1 MKVTLV
7 TVASTLLLACGSSS
21 GTGQLKLAMTDA
33 PSDLTNVSHVN
44 VTYDELRVHDDAASG
59 KPDGGAAAAGD
70 GTDGD
75 GWLIL
80 CSETKTVDLL
90 ELTSGRFTPLCAQPA
105 ADGGIE
111 ERAISVP
118 AGNISQLRLHVTAA
132 QLVFN
137 DGTAPADL
145 TIPSGT
151 TSGLKID
158 VNKSVPSGG
167 TLEIKLDFN
176 AAQSITKLGTGAY
189 KMQPVLTVL

>member
-1 MKVTLV
+1 MRIAITLAC
-7 TVASTLLLACGSSS
+7 TIALACGSS
-21 GTGQLKLAMTDA
+21 GGNGQVKLSMTDA

-70 GTDGD
+70 GTDGP
-75 GWLIL
+75 GWIIL

-90 ELTSGRFTPLCAQPA
+90 ALTSGRFAPLCAQPA

-111 ERAISVP
+111 EAAITVP

-137 DGTAPADL
+137 DGTAPASL
-145 TIPSGT
+145 TVPSGA

-158 VNKSVPSGG
+158 VNRTVPSGA

-176 AAQSITKLGTGAY
+176 AASSISKLGNGTY
-189 KMQPVLTVL
+189 KLQPVLTVL